1 MEEVKTVEELA
12 EVSETEEAIKRREI
26 ERAEKLAAL
35 TKEIF
40 EERREAFL
48 ELAKGPSPNESSI
61 ESRMDAAADSL
72 MDRRSKLFEK
82 LAEGA
87 K

>member
-1 MEEVKTVEELA
+1 MEEIKTVGEFA
-12 EVSETEEAIKRREI
+12 EVSETEEAIKQREI

-35 TKEIF
+35 TKGIF

-48 ELAKGPSPNESSI
+48 ELAKGPSPNEG
-61 ESRMDAAADSL
+61 L

-82 LAEGA
+82 FAEDE